1 MKKPRAP
8 TAAKPPGV
16 PPENSIQAT
25 ATQWQG
31 PLPPPD
37 ALQKFDQIVLGG
49 AERVF
54 RMAELEQQHRI
65 ESERAALDANISAS
79 RAEAWNARFGLI
91 LGASVSLAA
100 LLAAIYSVSLGA
112 NPFVSIAIV
121 GVPLM
126 AAVKALI
133 VRK

>member
-1 MKKPRAP
+1 MKKPRTP
-8 TAAKPPGV
+8 TAGKPPEA
-16 PPENSIQAT
+16 PPAQTI
-25 ATQWQG
+25 TQTSAHWQG

-37 ALQKFDQIVLGG
+37 ALQKFDSIVQGG

-65 ESERAALDANISAS
+65 EAERAALEANIKAS
-79 RAEAWNARFGLI
+79 RAEAWNARAGLI
-91 LGASVSLAA
+91 LGWSLSVAA
-100 LLAAIYSVSLGA
+100 LCAAVYSAVAGA
-112 NPFVSIAIV
+112 HPSVSIALV
-121 GVPLM
+121 GIPLM